1 MWVCFDICLP
11 SAVGDRCG
19 LICEVVVGFVIIFL
33 FDFLVGV
40 LVSKVGA
47 VVARAR
53 WVDVLQHA
61 RRSKFVG

>member
-1 MWVCFDICLP
+1 M
-11 SAVGDRCG
+11 GDRFG

-47 VVARAR
+47 VVARAW

-61 RRSKFVG
+61 RGSKFVG